1 LTSSRFKAPKARS
14 RPLRGVQSSKPLCG
28 VQGAFGAFKVQG
40 SRLALGG
47 FGDNMDEE
55 SYRISSI
62 VQTAWQ
68 TASSSFRESAS
79 ILFLSLCFETARI

>member
-1 LTSSRFKAPKARS
+1 LSVESEGL
-14 RPLRGVQSSKPLCG
+14 RPVQGSKRLWR
-28 VQGAFGAFKVQG
+28 VQGAFGAFKVRG
-40 SRLALGG
+40 SKLALGG

-55 SYRISSI
+55 RYRISSI